1 MALSKDYIGKKC
13 YIDMEDNPNID
24 KSMLGIIINY
34 YSDSSDTYVEVSMN
48 PYGEVIKVRDDSKI
62 NLLN

>member
-1 MALSKDYIGKKC
+1 
-13 YIDMEDNPNID
+13 MEDNPNID